1 MRLGGGGRGL
11 GALDGGDGGAA
22 FGEARAG
29 RLGDAEGDGRV
40 GRARGEVGG
49 RVRVREVA
57 APGRDR
63 DDAGEARGP
72 RGQRVLELRAVAAPA
87 LGVVVV
93 SVIC

>member
-1 MRLGGGGRGL
+1 MLGP
-11 GALDGGDGGAA
+11 LDVGDGRAA
-22 FGEARAG
+22 FREARAG

-72 RGQRVLELRAVAAPA
+72 RGRGRERDGAALA
-87 LGVVVV
+87 EAAEDL
-93 SVIC
+93 